1 MHVVL
6 VEVALEVVREEAMAV
21 AVAVGTISVSLAF
34 DDALGGGELFDHGLA
49 AVGRRV
55 VQGEMQW
62 KPYYTTSATTRL
74 LHKCVEFKQILRGIQ
89 NSTVQSVSNERSWLR

>member
-34 DDALGGGELFDHGLA
+34 DDALGGGGLFDHGLA

-62 KPYYTTSATTRL
+62 KPYYTTSAVHDSLASRVCGVQTNP
-74 LHKCVEFKQILRGIQ
+74 KGCPKF
-89 NSTVQSVSNERSWLR
+89 NSPVR